1 MLLKAFLVAL
11 VAGLC
16 KIDNRIF
23 GMTMIQR
30 PLIVGTLVGFIYG
43 DPVSGMMFGAQFELL
58 SMGLV
63 GIGAHSG
70 MPEITLGSALCT
82 AFTLGSGT
90 GMEVALTLALP
101 ISAFGTTIGYL
112 TWVPLNHI
120 LSERS
125 KRAAE
130 VADTR
135 TMEICQ
141 WLGLFNYFFFP
152 FLVVLVGMLAGAP
165 LFEMLIEVIPEFITS
180 GISVASS
187 MLPALGF
194 ALLMQL
200 IYTRK
205 LAPYLFIGF
214 VAVALVG
221 LSNVGVAIVGGI
233 LAVIVFNNSETQSKE
248 VSVDVNEI

>member
-1 MLLKAFLVAL
+1 MAQALLVAL
-11 VAGLC
+11 IAGIC

-30 PLIVGTLVGFIYG
+30 PLIVSTLVGFVYG
-43 DPVSGMMFGAQFELL
+43 DPVAGMMFGAQFELL

-70 MPEITLGSALCT
+70 MPEITLGSALCS
-82 AFTLGSGT
+82 AFALSSGT
-90 GMEVALTLALP
+90 GLEVALTLALP
-101 ISAFGTTIGYL
+101 ISTFGTSIGYL
-112 TWVPLNHI
+112 TWIPLNHI

-125 KRAAE
+125 KKAAE
-130 VADTR
+130 TADTR

-152 FLVVLVGMLAGAP
+152 FLVVFIGMLVGAP
-165 LFEMLIEVIPEFITS
+165 LFEWLIEVIPAFITD
-180 GISVASS
+180 GINVASG

-200 IYTRK
+200 TYTRK

-214 VAVALVG
+214 VVVALMG
-221 LSNVGVAIVGGI
+221 LSNVGVAIVGAI
-233 LAVIVFNNSETQSKE
+233 LAVLVFKNSENQNKE
-248 VSVDVNEI
+248 VNADVNEI